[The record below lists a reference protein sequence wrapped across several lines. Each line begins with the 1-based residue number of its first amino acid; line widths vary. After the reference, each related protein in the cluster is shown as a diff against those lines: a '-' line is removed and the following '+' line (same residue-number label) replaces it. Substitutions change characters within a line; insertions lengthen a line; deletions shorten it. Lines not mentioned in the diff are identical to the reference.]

1 MGAGLYVSFDDVV
14 LCGKTPTS
22 SDNSSRG
29 IPIAN
34 VNIQSVNPGGKKW
47 SGVGTVSTIDAG
59 SGNPIPMDTIGMFMN
74 ETN

>member
-1 MGAGLYVSFDDVV
+1 MRAGLYVSFDSVV
-14 LCGKTPTS
+14 LCGKTTTS
-22 SDNSSRG
+22 SDNSSHG

-47 SGVGTVSTIDAG
+47 SGVGTVSTINAG
-59 SGNPIPMDTIGMFMN
+59 PDNPIPIDTIGMFMN